1 MLAAWD
7 LHPSQ
12 RQVRQH
18 PVPDDHGDESS
29 DLCGAVVNVFR
40 GGQDVRHGIVLH
52 LEQEPVRVVVEGQ
65 VAQPGDEWGN
75 PLQIIRV
82 ELGNSY
88 SVLQAKCL
96 FLRDHT
102 LIHSSAVTTTVL
114 HQVMHSPLQRSHL
127 LA

>member
-18 PVPDDHGDESS
+18 PVPDDHGDECS

-40 GGQDVRHGIVLH
+40 GGQDVRHGMVLH
-52 LEQEPVRVVVEGQ
+52 LKQEPVRVVVEGQ
-65 VAQPGDEWGN
+65 VAQPGDEWGD

-114 HQVMHSPLQRSHL
+114 HQVMHSPLQRSLL

>member
-1 MLAAWD
+1 MLAVWD

-18 PVPDDHGDESS
+18 PVPDDHGDESRN
-29 DLCGAVVNVFR
+29 LGGAVVNVFR
-40 GGQDVRHGIVLH
+40 GGQDVRHGMVLH
-52 LEQEPVRVVVEGQ
+52 LKQEPVRVVVEGQ

-102 LIHSSAVTTTVL
+102 LIRNSAVTTTVL
-114 HQVMHSPLQRSHL
+114 HQVMHSPLQRSLL

>member
-1 MLAAWD
+1 MLAVWD

-18 PVPDDHGDESS
+18 PVPDDHGDESRN
-29 DLCGAVVNVFR
+29 LGGAVVNVFR

-65 VAQPGDEWGN
+65 VAQPGDEWGD

-82 ELGNSY
+82 ELGHSY
-88 SVLQAKCL
+88 AVLQAKCL

-102 LIHSSAVTTTVL
+102 LIHNSAVTTTVL